1 LIVGPLQRATGTLNS
16 EVATENLGTMDQAV
30 TERAST
36 GLAAL
41 DERLGGGLLRGA
53 LTVLVGA
60 TGIGKSQLALQFAA
74 AGRAQEGRAGILFD
88 VSCRGDSQSHAEY
101 AARMFDWRLAGADP
115 VALADLERVFADEA
129 WGEYLHVFDY
139 RGRQSVRRE
148 WEYDAW
154 QQWRAELVG
163 KLNLAIAFFYGH
175 FVRGVRR
182 CVIDGVD
189 PAETPGDSVQMELF
203 EYVYQQILSKS
214 HDWVARDL
222 FRQRFREFE
231 SRVAQHPYERQQ
243 IAALLSYT
251 SHESMLDDL
260 ISKPLADGDWLA
272 QANTVIYLGKIRE
285 GRRMERGLYIAK
297 HRGSACSEEI
307 IRYEIAERG
316 LRLLD

>member
-1 LIVGPLQRATGTLNS
+1 MSQSIS
-16 EVATENLGTMDQAV
+16 
-30 TERAST
+30 ERAST
-36 GLAAL
+36 GIIAL

-60 TGIGKSQLALQFAA
+60 TGIGKTQLALQFAH
-74 AGRAQEGRAGILFD
+74 AGRLQEGREGILFD

-101 AARMFDWRLAGADP
+101 AARMFDWQLSAADP
-115 VALADLERVFADEA
+115 IRLADLEAVFAAEA
-129 WGEYLHVFDY
+129 WGQYLHVFDY
-139 RGRQSVRRE
+139 RGRQSVRRD

-175 FVRGVRR
+175 FVRGTRR

-203 EYVYQQILSKS
+203 EYVYQQVLSKPF
-214 HDWVARDL
+214 DWVARDL
-222 FRQRFREFE
+222 FRQRFRAFE
-231 SRVAQHPYERQQ
+231 PAVMSHPYERGQ

-260 ISKPLADGDWLA
+260 ISKPLGDGDWIA

-307 IRYEIAERG
+307 VRYEITERG
-316 LRLLD
+316 VKLLD